1 MEKLEYCYH
10 SHTKR
15 CGHACGEDEEY
26 VIKAIQLG
34 IKRLGFS
41 DHVFL
46 PKGYEQP
53 GTRGNFDRLDDYLN
67 SIKSLKEKYK
77 NQIDIIVGFE
87 AEYSDAFVE
96 YYKYLLKDK
105 VDYLILGQH
114 CYEQDGKLLW
124 YFFEDCPI
132 EYIQKYVDHI
142 LKGLKTGLFKILA
155 HPDLFM
161 LLQGEWNKEIE
172 RESRRLLKGCEE
184 LNIPIEINMGGLRR
198 LHYNEVN
205 YSYPNLNFFK
215 LVKDYKI
222 KVVLGVDAHNPND
235 YNDEDVEKAIEFAKR
250 AGVEIDWDYTI

>member
-1 MEKLEYCYH
+1 MGKLKYCYH

-87 AEYSDAFVE
+87 AEYSDAFVD
-96 YYKYLLKDK
+96 YYKYLLK
-105 VDYLILGQH
+105 H
-114 CYEQDGKLLW
+114 YENDIYGK
-124 YFFEDCPI
+124 DPPRAGTR
-132 EYIQKYVDHI
+132 D
-142 LKGLKTGLFKILA
+142 
-155 HPDLFM
+155 
-161 LLQGEWNKEIE
+161 
-172 RESRRLLKGCEE
+172 RRSRRSLSA
-184 LNIPIEINMGGLRR
+184 RR
-198 LHYNEVN
+198 PT
-205 YSYPNLNFFK
+205 S
-215 LVKDYKI
+215 D
-222 KVVLGVDAHNPND
+222 
-235 YNDEDVEKAIEFAKR
+235 R
-250 AGVEIDWDYTI
+250 T